1 MKIIHGFTALGV
13 LGFLIFGRSRVALD
27 CCEGALD
34 AFMGMMDDGIRK
46 VFEY

>member
-1 MKIIHGFTALGV
+1 MYENNSWFNGFRRAW
-13 LGFLIFGRSRVALD
+13 IFGRSRTALD